1 MNTLTITDLATSI
14 DLDRES
20 MAEIHGGR
28 MKIIGQQ
35 NNGAILTSPDGEP
48 VSVYVDGM
56 LQNSTRDGYY
66 HL

>member
-35 NNGAILTSPDGEP
+35 NNGTILTSADGEP

>member
-1 MNTLTITDLATSI
+1 MNALTITDLSTSI

-28 MKIIGQQ
+28 MKLIGQL
-35 NNGAILTSPDGEP
+35 NNGTILTSADGEP
-48 VSVYVDGM
+48 VSVYVDGS

>member
-1 MNTLTITDLATSI
+1 MNALTITDLAKSI

-20 MAEIHGGR
+20 MTQIHGGR
-28 MKIIGQQ
+28 MKLIGQQ